1 MTAGAL
7 SKASHSTA
15 IAHPAGTRVLSTVNL
30 KGTDLHVC
38 VLYVC
43 MCVCVRVRACV
54 RACVRA

>member
-38 VLYVC
+38 VC
-43 MCVCVRVRACV
+43 ECVCVVCV
-54 RACVRA
+54 